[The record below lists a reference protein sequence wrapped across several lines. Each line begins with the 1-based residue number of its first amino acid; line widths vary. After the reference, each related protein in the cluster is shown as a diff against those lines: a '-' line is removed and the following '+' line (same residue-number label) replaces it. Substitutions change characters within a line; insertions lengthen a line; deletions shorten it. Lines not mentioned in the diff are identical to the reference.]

1 VCSTHTSVTIQEV
14 VMKQYEVQL
23 FYIREPPI
31 VDIVYARDRA
41 NALLIACMNAEV
53 NGWPKFANNHVIKE
67 I

>member
-1 VCSTHTSVTIQEV
+1 
-14 VMKQYEVQL
+14 MKQYEVQL